1 MKNFPITCYDDFYEN
16 PDQVREF
23 ALSLEYTKVSGFFP
37 GSRTQPLSTIDK
49 DFCEFSCQRVL
60 SIFGDYSETCDPNN
74 YRALTQFQKTSRFSS
89 DSDDPVNMGWIHED
103 IKADLAAVI
112 YLDPNPNI
120 DSGTTMYT
128 LTDNNFGK
136 DEISEQMKK
145 VRYDVFM
152 STTTCDIDSGKHYE
166 KSLIDNNKQFEKT
179 LEIKNCYNR
188 AIMYNG
194 DQFHAQSSI
203 YNKFDFRLTQ
213 IFFVDDLHTPVN
225 NIPRWRCNNY
235 AL

>member
-49 DFCEFSCQRVL
+49 SFCEFSCQRVL

-120 DSGTTMYT
+120 DNGTCIYRKDKEMPLSESIDPDNLPNCLNSYEVDDEFRELIITNNNQYT
-128 LTDNNFGK
+128 
-136 DEISEQMKK
+136 
-145 VRYDVFM
+145 
-152 STTTCDIDSGKHYE
+152 
-166 KSLIDNNKQFEKT
+166 KT
-179 LEIKNCYNR
+179 VEVKNCYNR
-188 AIMYNG
+188 LILYG
-194 DQFHAQSSI
+194 GEFHGASNYYTQ
-203 YNKFDFRLTQ
+203 NEEDFRLTQ
-213 IFFVDDLHTPVN
+213 VFFFFGM
-225 NIPRWRCNNY
+225 NIPYELVPKVRCSKY
-235 AL
+235 GI